1 MNKDTLL
8 ASSNPDLSVVIPC
21 LNEEDTLGACLSKL
35 QTVANNVEF
44 SIEVIVADN
53 GSNDGSVKI
62 AKSFDARVIHV
73 SRKGYGAALI
83 GGIEN
88 ANAPLVLMADAD
100 DSYDFLETPK
110 FYKKIIEGFDLVQGC
125 RLPNGGGEIEKGAMP
140 WSHRYIGNP
149 MFTMLVRK
157 WFGSPVNDVY
167 CGMRAFRKSFY
178 ESLNLKC
185 TGMEFATEMI
195 IKAAQYRAKTEEV
208 PITLHRDGRI
218 QHPPHLRTIRD
229 GWKTLCFFLICAPTK
244 LFLVPGIIM
253 ILLGSVA
260 GWVGYSSSSFNNIT
274 FGCHTM
280 LGGSLFIVSG
290 FQAVLTSFL
299 CSNLSS
305 KIGFKID
312 RQKDFFYN
320 LIKRNG
326 LKICFSMFFAGL
338 LLWVNIFWGW
348 KALNFGALDYS
359 MTLKAVIPG
368 ATLISLSFEM
378 LIFILFNSWSKIE
391 IT

>member
-1 MNKDTLL
+1 MSNISKLR
-8 ASSNPDLSVVIPC
+8 ASNPDLSVVIPC
-21 LNEEDTLGACLSKL
+21 LNEEDTLASCLNKL

-53 GSNDGSVKI
+53 GSNDDSVKI
-62 AKSFDARVIHV
+62 AKSFHAKVVHI
-73 SRKGYGAALI
+73 SRKGYGSALI

-88 ANAPLVLMADAD
+88 ANAPFVLMADAD

-110 FYKKIIEGFDLVQGC
+110 FYNKISEGFDLVQGC
-125 RLPNGGGEIEKGAMP
+125 RLPGGGGKIEKGAMP

-149 MFTMLVRK
+149 MFTMLVRR
-157 WFGSPVNDVY
+157 WFGSPVHDVY
-167 CGMRAFRKSFY
+167 CGMRVFKKSFY
-178 ESLNLKC
+178 ESLKLKC

-195 IKAAQYRAKTEEV
+195 IKAAQYGAKTEEV
-208 PITLHRDGRI
+208 PITLHKDGRI

-253 ILLGSVA
+253 ILLGTVA
-260 GWVGYSSSSFNNIT
+260 GWVGYSNSSFNNIT

-312 RQKDFFYN
+312 LQKDFFYN
-320 LIKRNG
+320 LINRYG
-326 LKICFSMFFAGL
+326 LKICVSIFFAGL
-338 LLWVNIFWGW
+338 LLWMNIFWNW

-359 MTLKAVIPG
+359 MTLKSVIPG